1 MCYYPENKSK
11 IALSLSL
18 TGVEPF
24 YAELPKTNICCVT
37 HRLSVGMIQARC
49 SCCLLYN
56 NFIIICRS
64 LSLFACFDRKVSA
77 LFFFFI
83 TTCKST
89 SLSIE
94 CRRRLIA
101 WLVKFIKNE
110 PAVFWPVGFLQIY
123 VDEKILGHGQLFSWA
138 KTIDMKESEMQR
150 PQFFFFFKLN
160 SYCTLSCSLNFPRS
174 LLIFCLVRSVSTSE
188 VKSSASASSSSFI
201 LKEGDFV
208 NKPIFVT
215 ADNHLKY
222 RAICVFSWLYNFI
235 LSSVCWRYFLLI

>member
-18 TGVEPF
+18 TGIEHF
-24 YAELPKTNICCVT
+24 HAEVPKTNICCVT
-37 HRLSVGMIQARC
+37 QRLSVGMIQARC
-49 SCCLLYN
+49 SSCLLYN
-56 NFIIICRS
+56 NFRIICRS

-77 LFFFFI
+77 FFFSI

-110 PAVFWPVGFLQIY
+110 PAVFWPVGFLQISLN
-123 VDEKILGHGQLFSWA
+123 EKIPGHSQLFSWA
-138 KTIDMKESEMQR
+138 KTIDIKESEMQR
-150 PQFFFFFKLN
+150 PQFFFKLN
-160 SYCTLSCSLNFPRS
+160 SHCTLSCSLRLNFPRS
-174 LLIFCLVRSVSTSE
+174 LLIFCLFRSVSTSK
-188 VKSSASASSSSFI
+188 VKSSTSASSSSFI

-215 ADNHLKY
+215 ADDHLKY
-222 RAICVFSWLYNFI
+222 RAICFFSWLYNFI
-235 LSSVCWRYFLLI
+235 LSPVCWWYFLLI